1 MNKILVIGL
10 SGQSE
15 FLSVDHFNKPGE
27 TINAFH
33 RFTEPGGKG
42 YNQAL
47 ALGKIGA
54 NVSFITCLGN
64 DSYSDVCIDLLK
76 EYNVCVYPIY
86 KDTPCDFAAIITNSE
101 GENNVCVYNGC
112 SRLCK
117 FKDIMKYKD
126 IVDSADII
134 LLQLEYP
141 IDVTEEIIRYA
152 NSKNI
157 KVVLNPAPYK
167 TISKDVLDMVY
178 AITPNAFELKA
189 LANTNNTIDG
199 LKKVNINNI
208 VCTQGSE
215 NVLVKI
221 GKDIKEIKVK
231 KVKAIDTTGAGDI
244 FNAYFVFNL
253 DKGIYESSRI
263 ASIASTLS
271 VLKKG
276 VVNAIPGLKEV
287 NNFYGENE

>member
-1 MNKILVIGL
+1 
-10 SGQSE
+10 
-15 FLSVDHFNKPGE
+15 
-27 TINAFH
+27 
-33 RFTEPGGKG
+33 
-42 YNQAL
+42 
-47 ALGKIGA
+47 
-54 NVSFITCLGN
+54 
-64 DSYSDVCIDLLK
+64 
-76 EYNVCVYPIY
+76 
-86 KDTPCDFAAIITNSE
+86 
-101 GENNVCVYNGC
+101 
-112 SRLCK
+112 
-117 FKDIMKYKD
+117 MKYKD

-167 TISKDVLDMVY
+167 TISRDVLDMVY
-178 AITPNAFELKA
+178 AITPNAFELTA

-215 NVLVKI
+215 NVLVKA
-221 GKDIKEIKVK
+221 GKDIKEIKVR

-287 NNFYGENE
+287 TNFYGENE